1 MLFQSLWPQE
11 AGNKVKSELMIRP
24 SKLWS
29 ASLRMLSLAHVCSVK
44 QTGTRLPVP
53 SDTIQLLSR
62 AKLHESCNREQS
74 EALKIYINIK
84 IFMHEWYP
92 RTTQAC
98 SDFGMYWCACTNSGT
113 QKILENKTEGLI
125 MYHTYSNSKS
135 IWRKVYWIIDLES
148 HA

>member
-1 MLFQSLWPQE
+1 MTVMLFQSLQPQE

-44 QTGTRLPVP
+44 QTSTRLPVP
-53 SDTIQLLSR
+53 TDTIQLLSR

-84 IFMHEWYP
+84 ILCMSDTHGW
-92 RTTQAC
+92 TTQAC

-125 MYHTYSNSKS
+125 MYHMYSNSKS
-135 IWRKVYWIIDLES
+135 MWRKVY
-148 HA
+148 